1 MAESRAKTTKS
12 GGNRAPRK
20 KTSTKSRSKT
30 PPKLKSFNPSTG
42 ESLGEISATSPGE
55 VADLVAQA
63 RKVQPEWAAIAPAGR
78 ARILRTVRTEIYRR
92 MDDIVQAVHLETGK
106 PLHEAFAHDVGP
118 VVLDMSFYDRAV
130 TKALKPQVRG
140 RIAGPLYF
148 GATSR
153 VERRPFGVVG
163 AISPWNYPFSLAMAG
178 VLPALYAGNTVVLKP
193 SEVTPQVGEILREVL
208 DVLPSGVAT
217 VIQGGGD
224 VGAALVDAPCDK
236 ICFIGSPATG
246 RKIAEAA
253 AKHLTPVVMELGG
266 MDPAIVLEDADLDIA
281 SSGVLWGAF
290 VNAGQTCAASERA
303 YVVDAVADEFTER
316 LLDKL
321 SRLRQSADGE
331 VGPMTMKR
339 QFDVVDSHVRDAMKK
354 GAKVLA
360 GGPDAGR
367 KNDNGSLW
375 YAPTVLEDV
384 NEDMEVSQG
393 ETFGPVLPIIRVRDA
408 DEAVRKA
415 NEDGFSLTASV
426 YSGDVERAR
435 QIGRDLRTGIVG
447 VNEVGTAGFGASWAP
462 WGGIGESG
470 YGRIKGYEGLH
481 EMTYPVHMSQTAG
494 PMMKRIIWY
503 PYTDEVKESMRAMI
517 DVLAAPDVGTK
528 LRGVRT
534 IVRDLRKVMK
544 DRL

>member
-1 MAESRAKTTKS
+1 MPAQGQKKKTTRRRTTKPK
-12 GGNRAPRK
+12 APD
-20 KTSTKSRSKT
+20 
-30 PPKLKSFNPSTG
+30 KLVSFNPSTG
-42 ESLGEISATSPGE
+42 EKLGDVTANSPGE
-55 VADLVAQA
+55 VSDLVAQA

-78 ARILRTVRTEIYRR
+78 ARILREVRTEIYRR
-92 MDDIVQAVHLETGK
+92 LDDIAEVVHLETGK
-106 PLHEAFAHDVGP
+106 PRHEAFAHDVGP

-130 TKALKPQVRG
+130 AKALKTQVRG
-140 RIAGPLYF
+140 RIAGPVYF

-153 VERRPFGVVG
+153 VERRPYGVVG

-178 VLPALYAGNTVVLKP
+178 ILPALYAGNTVVLKP
-193 SEVTPQVGEILREVL
+193 SEVTPQVGEILREIL
-208 DVLPSGVAT
+208 GVLPSGVAT

-266 MDPAIVLEDADLDIA
+266 MDPAIVLEDANLDIA

-303 YVVDAVADEFTER
+303 YVVQSVADEFTER
-316 LLDKL
+316 LLSKL
-321 SRLRQSADGE
+321 ARLRQDAEGE

-339 QFDVVDSHVRDAMKK
+339 QFEVVDSHVRDAMKK
-354 GAKVLA
+354 GAEILA

-367 KNDNGSLW
+367 KNENGSLW
-375 YAPTVLEDV
+375 YAPTVLEGV
-384 NEDMEVSQG
+384 SEEMEISQG

-415 NEDGFSLTASV
+415 NEDGFNLTASV
-426 YSGDVERAR
+426 YSGDPERAR
-435 QIGRDLRTGIVG
+435 QVGRDLRAGIVG

-462 WGGIGESG
+462 WGGVGESG
-470 YGRIKGYEGLH
+470 YGRIKGNEGLQ

-494 PMMKRIIWY
+494 PMMKRIVWY
-503 PYTDEVKESMRAMI
+503 PYSDEVKQGMRAFI
-517 DVLAAPDVGTK
+517 DVLAGPDLKTK
-528 LRGVRT
+528 ARGLRSM
-534 IVRDLRKVMK
+534 VRDFRKVMK

>member
-1 MAESRAKTTKS
+1 MTTQGQKKKTPRRRTTKPK
-12 GGNRAPRK
+12 APD
-20 KTSTKSRSKT
+20 
-30 PPKLKSFNPSTG
+30 KLVRFNPSTG
-42 ESLGEISATSPGE
+42 EKFGEVPANSPGE
-55 VADLVAQA
+55 IRDIVQQA
-63 RKVQPEWAAIAPAGR
+63 RKVQPEWEAIEPAGR
-78 ARILRTVRTEIYRR
+78 ARILRELRTAIYNRI
-92 MDDIVQAVHLETGK
+92 DDIVETVHLETGK
-106 PLHEAFAHDVGP
+106 PRHEAFAHDVGP
-118 VVLDMSFYDRAV
+118 VIMDMNFYDRAV

-140 RIAGPLYF
+140 RLAGPVYF

-163 AISPWNYPFSLAMAG
+163 AISPWNYPFSLALAG
-178 VLPALYAGNTVVLKP
+178 ALPALYAGNTVVLKP
-193 SEVTPQVGEILREVL
+193 SEITPGVGEIIREVFEF
-208 DVLPSGVAT
+208 LPSGVAQ
-217 VIQGGGD
+217 VVQGGGE

-281 SSGVLWGAF
+281 SSGVLWGSF

-303 YVVDAVADEFTER
+303 YVVESVADEFTER

-321 SRLRQSADGE
+321 SRLRQDADGE

-339 QFDVVDSHVRDAMKK
+339 QYEIVERHVQDAIDK

-360 GGPDAGR
+360 GGPEKGR
-367 KNDNGSLW
+367 QNENGSLW
-375 YAPTVLEDV
+375 YAPTVLEEV
-384 NEDMEVSQG
+384 NEEMELSQS

-426 YSGDVERAR
+426 YSGDPERAR
-435 QIGRDLRTGIVG
+435 QIGRDLRAGVVG

-470 YGRIKGYEGLH
+470 YGRIKGYEGLQ
-481 EMTYPVHMSQTAG
+481 EMTYPIHFSQTAG

-503 PYTDEVKESMRAMI
+503 PYTKEVKESMRAVI
-517 DVLAAPDVGTK
+517 DVLAGPDAATK
-528 LRGVRT
+528 LRGIRT
-534 IVRDLRKVMK
+534 VARDLRQVMK